1 MNNILR
7 NVFRVSLLVSGFFF
21 FFMLDPAFAEDGGRE
36 WRPVYDIVLRW
47 INFGIL
53 IFFLVKV
60 VGPLLVKFLSGQ
72 QSEIRT
78 KIERAQSEKD
88 EMVAK
93 VKEARESLEN
103 SGPRL
108 EEIKTRIVEMGELR
122 KQEIIN
128 DAKEQ
133 SQMMMKNARHRID
146 SLILHA
152 KDDLKQEMMDM
163 AMEKAFERLPAE
175 ITEEDNDHLIQ
186 KYLTAAAAS
195 S

>member
-1 MNNILR
+1 
-7 NVFRVSLLVSGFFF
+7 
-21 FFMLDPAFAEDGGRE
+21 MLDPAFAEDGGRE